1 MTIYQRL
8 RVWAKEVQVQ
18 DGSSYALLQMEGG
31 MCTRAMIMSAQGPMA
46 PDSPD
51 WAYPSRHRF
60 PPERK
65 KGKGASNSLLSLAI
79 LLARHA

>member
-1 MTIYQRL
+1 
-8 RVWAKEVQVQ
+8 
-18 DGSSYALLQMEGG
+18 

-79 LLARHA
+79 CSRVMPESALPGPHATPYSHSKPEFPHL